1 MSEVRHRRLAAAAVM
16 ALVMLGAATD
26 RVVAAGLDALAV
38 DGLYTWRVAATDDA
52 PCWCCV
58 NWSGRSQNARACDLD
73 SRNANYSVDDSRD
86 PGGEMQIYVLIES
99 GKALRIRTLS
109 PQCAVTSRRDIV
121 DLGVIEPAESLAWLE
136 ERVMSSPVGSDALAA
151 IAVHRDPAAL
161 RFLLDIAASGPAMEL
176 RKDAI
181 FWMAQGRISES
192 ASELER
198 MMARDQDPEIRRHAA
213 FSLSQSGAPNRGEA
227 LIRQGREDEDPEV
240 RSQAWFWL
248 AQTGLNG
255 TEKEIQWAIAND
267 PEDDVREEAVFALSQ
282 LPEERGIDAL
292 FAVLRD
298 RDLHREI
305 REQAL
310 FWLAQSDSDRA
321 FAYLDELLA
330 GPD

>member
-1 MSEVRHRRLAAAAVM
+1 VSAVLSRRLAAASVVT
-16 ALVMLGAATD
+16 LIMLCATAE
-26 RVVAAGLDALAV
+26 RAIAAGLDALAV

-58 NWSGRSQNARACDLD
+58 NWSGKSYNSRPCDLD
-73 SRNANYSVDDSRD
+73 GRNASYSVDDSLD
-86 PGGEMQIYVLIES
+86 SGGEMQIYALIES
-99 GKALRIRTLS
+99 GKAIRIRTFS
-109 PQCAVTSRRDIV
+109 PQCAVTSRRDIIN
-121 DLGVIEPAESLAWLE
+121 LGIIEPAESLGWLQ
-136 ERVMSSPVGSDALAA
+136 ERVMSSPAGPDALAA

-161 RFLLDIAASGPAMEL
+161 RFLLEIAGSGPATGL

-181 FWMAQGRISES
+181 FWMALGRISES

-198 MMARDQDPEIRRHAA
+198 MMFRDPDPEIRRHAA
-213 FSLSQSGAPNRGEA
+213 FSLSQSGAPNRTDS
-227 LIRQGREDEDPEV
+227 LIRQGREDEEPEV

-248 AQTGLNG
+248 AQTGSSES
-255 TEKEIQWAIAND
+255 EKAIQWAIAND
-267 PEDDVREEAVFALSQ
+267 PEGDVREEAVFALSQ
-282 LPEERGIDAL
+282 LPGERGVDAL

-298 RDLHREI
+298 RGLHREI

-330 GPD
+330 GRN

>member
-1 MSEVRHRRLAAAAVM
+1 MSPVRSRRVISGVIVTLI
-16 ALVMLGAATD
+16 MLCATAE
-26 RVVAAGLDALAV
+26 RAISAGLEALAV

-58 NWSGRSQNARACDLD
+58 NWSGKSYNARPCDLD
-73 SRNANYSVDDSRD
+73 SRNASYSVDDSLD
-86 PGGEMQIYVLIES
+86 AAGEMRIYALIES
-99 GKALRIRTLS
+99 GKATRIRTFS
-109 PQCAVTSRRDIV
+109 PQCAVTSRRDII
-121 DLGVIEPAESLAWLE
+121 DLGTIQPVESLAWLQ
-136 ERVMSSPVGSDALAA
+136 ERVTSSTVGPDALAA

-161 RFLLDIAASGPAMEL
+161 RFLLEIAASGPAMGL

-198 MMARDQDPEIRRHAA
+198 MMFKDPDPEIRRHAA
-213 FSLSQSGAPNRGEA
+213 FSLSQSSAPNRTDA
-227 LIRQGREDEDPEV
+227 LIRQGRDDEEPEV

-248 AQTGLNG
+248 AQTGSSES
-255 TEKEIQWAIAND
+255 EKAIQWAIAND
-267 PEDDVREEAVFALSQ
+267 PEGDVREEAVFALSQ
-282 LPEERGIDAL
+282 LPGERGVDAL

-298 RDLHREI
+298 RGLHREI

-330 GPD
+330 GRN